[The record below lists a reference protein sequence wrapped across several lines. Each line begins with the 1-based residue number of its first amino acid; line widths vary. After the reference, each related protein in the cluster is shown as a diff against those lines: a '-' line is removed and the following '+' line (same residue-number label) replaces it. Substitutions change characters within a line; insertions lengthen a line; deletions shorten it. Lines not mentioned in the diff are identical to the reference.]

1 MSTVKL
7 KFPERR
13 QKARQHISEKEFE
26 TLMRNALQ
34 FDKVEFLALKEF
46 VVERVDFLEEGYPE
60 ISNAENPESFI
71 EKIKAVIEG
80 LQRAYKN
87 ASDHVFNE
95 DGSAVAMF
103 VFRDKI
109 FTLQIVQIIVD
120 YWNKTRTIPKVEE
133 FSYEIPEKSDFSPCV
148 AYDQRLI
155 ALHKI

>member
-46 VVERVDFLEEGYPE
+46 MVERVDFLKEEYSE
-60 ISNAENPESFI
+60 ISNAENQESFL
-71 EKIKAVIEG
+71 EKIKAAIEG
-80 LQRAYKN
+80 LQHAYKN
-87 ASDHVFNE
+87 TSDHVFNE

-103 VFRDKI
+103 MFRDKI
-109 FTLQIVQIIVD
+109 YTLQIAQIIVAH
-120 YWNKTRTIPKVEE
+120 WNKTRTIPKVEE
-133 FSYEIPEKSDFSPCV
+133 FSYEIHEKSDFSPFI
-148 AYDQRLI
+148 AYDKRLI
-155 ALHKI
+155 ALHNS